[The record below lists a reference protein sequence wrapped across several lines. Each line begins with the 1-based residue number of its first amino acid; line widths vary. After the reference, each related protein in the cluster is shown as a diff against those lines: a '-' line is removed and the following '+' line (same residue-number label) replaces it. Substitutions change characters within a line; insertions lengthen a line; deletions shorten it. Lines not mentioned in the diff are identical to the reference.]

1 MLNSL
6 HKRRSILIV
15 LLYLFVTVLCTDHLL
30 GQNERT
36 GKSWTRWND
45 DHKIIYLM
53 GFYAGLRADGMIFQQ
68 AERDHPIDKSIQ
80 KEPASIDRYKA
91 ERREYY
97 SRHLKYDFKLIS
109 QYLDVFYTDPNNLE
123 IPVPEAIHI
132 IALKSE
138 GKLERANFLLLRER
152 RKAMEGQ

>member
-1 MLNSL
+1 MML
-6 HKRRSILIV
+6 
-15 LLYLFVTVLCTDHLL
+15 FGTGHLL

-36 GKSWTRWND
+36 GKSWTRWDN

-80 KEPASIDRYKA
+80 KEPASINRYKA

-109 QYLDVFYTDPNNLE
+109 QYLDVFYTDPDNLE
-123 IPVPEAIHI
+123 IPVPEAIRI
-132 IALKSE
+132 IALRSE

-152 RKAMEGQ
+152 RNAMEGK